1 MNVGLLLVAIV
12 FVGMVFMVFYIY
24 STTSPT
30 RVYYFNNTS
39 STGSNPASATT
50 EARRKMALTKP
61 LYTTANGVPIYS
73 KVYTN
78 PPR

>member
-12 FVGMVFMVFYIY
+12 FVGMVFTVFYIY

-30 RVYYFNNTS
+30 PVYYLNTIIRKS
-39 STGSNPASATT
+39 GSNPASATT
-50 EARRKMALTKP
+50 EARRKMALAPKIS
-61 LYTTANGVPIYS
+61 NGIYS

>member
-30 RVYYFNNTS
+30 PVYYIRNTS
-39 STGSNPASATT
+39 SSGSNPASATT
-50 EARRKMALTKP
+50 EARRKMALAPKTSLK
-61 LYTTANGVPIYS
+61 TSNGIFY